1 MKYYIIAGEA
11 SGDLHASNLMRALK
25 KYDAMAHFRFW
36 GGDLMAGEG
45 GQMVKHY
52 RDTAYMGIFEVLM
65 NLPAIFRNFKLC
77 EKDIIA
83 YKPDVVILVD
93 YPGFNLRIA
102 KFAKTQGFKTFY
114 YIAPKIWAWN
124 TRRALKIKKYVD
136 KVFTILPFE
145 TDFYARFNVPVV
157 YSGNPIMDAIDNRPN
172 KGEGK
177 EGFARRNGLTT
188 KPIIALLAGSRK
200 QEINRLLPDM
210 MEMIP
215 HFPEFQFVIAGAPS
229 FSLADYEPYLKGK
242 TSLSVVFGQTY
253 SLLENAH
260 AALVTSGTATLE
272 TGLLKCPQV
281 VCYKMWGGGFTDFM
295 AKKVIIK
302 VPYISLVNLIMNR
315 EVVKEL
321 FQSSFSLEALKEE
334 LSLLCYDEAYRL
346 KMMKGYE
353 ELGLI
358 VGGSGSSERTAQ
370 SMWEGLSVSSYQ

>member
-11 SGDLHASNLMRALK
+11 SGDLHASNLMGALK

-36 GGDLMAGEG
+36 GGDLMAAEG

-52 RDTAYMGIFEVLM
+52 RDTAFMGIFEVLM
-65 NLPAIFRNFKLC
+65 NLMTIFRNFRLC
-77 EKDIIA
+77 EKDILA
-83 YKPDVVILVD
+83 YNPDVVILVD
-93 YPGFNLRIA
+93 YPGFNLRMA
-102 KFAKTQGFKTFY
+102 KFAKKRGFKTFY

-136 KVFTILPFE
+136 MVFTILPFE

-157 YSGNPIMDAIDNRPN
+157 YSGNPLMDAIDNRSN

-177 EGFARRNGLTT
+177 DVFVQRNGLSD

-200 QEINRLLPDM
+200 QEIDRLLPDM
-210 MEMIP
+210 IEMIP

-229 FSLADYEPYLKGK
+229 FSMTDYEPYTTGK
-242 TSLSVVFGQTY
+242 NSLSVVFGQTY
-253 SLLENAH
+253 NLLENAH
-260 AALVTSGTATLE
+260 VALVTSGTATLE
-272 TGLLKCPQV
+272 AGLLRCPQV
-281 VCYKMWGGGFTDFM
+281 VCYKMWGGSFTDFM

-321 FQSSFSLEALKEE
+321 FQSSFSLDALKEE

-346 KMMKGYE
+346 NMMKGYE
-353 ELGLI
+353 ELGYI
-358 VGGSGSSERTAQ
+358 VGGPGSSERTAQ
-370 SMWEGLSVSSYQ
+370 RMWEGLG

>member
-36 GGDLMAGEG
+36 GGDLMAAEG

-52 RDTAYMGIFEVLM
+52 RDTAFMGMFEVLM
-65 NLPAIFRNFKLC
+65 NLPSIFRNFRLC
-77 EKDIIA
+77 EKDIFA
-83 YKPDVVILVD
+83 YQPDVVILVD
-93 YPGFNLRIA
+93 YPGFNLRMA
-102 KFAKTQGFKTFY
+102 KFAKKLGFKTYY

-157 YSGNPIMDAIDNRPN
+157 YSGNPLMDAIDNRPN

-177 EGFARRNGLTT
+177 EAFVQRNGLSG

-200 QEINRLLPDM
+200 QEIGRLLPDM

-229 FSLADYEPYLKGK
+229 FSMTDYEPFLAGK
-242 TSLSVVFGQTY
+242 DALSVVFGQTY
-253 SLLENAH
+253 NLLENAEV
-260 AALVTSGTATLE
+260 ALVTSGTATLE
-272 TGLLKCPQV
+272 AGLLKCPQV
-281 VCYKMWGGGFTDFM
+281 VCYKMWGGSFTDFM

-315 EVVKEL
+315 QIVKEL
-321 FQSSFSLEALKEE
+321 FQSSFSLESLKEE
-334 LSLLCYDEAYRL
+334 LSLLCYDEAYRQQML
-346 KMMKGYE
+346 KGYE
-353 ELGLI
+353 ELGYI
-358 VGGSGSSERTAQ
+358 VGGPGSSERTAQ
-370 SMWEGLSVSSYQ
+370 RMWEGMGK